1 MQYVLQN
8 EVAVQFTVHHVYYCL
23 RNYVFV
29 DAGWVLQTN
38 LQSFHWCSHVRGN
51 TISSVR
57 GCVTRQVRLLCMLPH
72 GMHVHKQSTNETGI
86 FTKILFNKVFNADSM
101 YFLVTI
107 GVAFF
112 KCIFANVFRGD
123 KIYNMRLVHKRDG
136 IKYVCMRYISFG
148 NGVFAAIHAAVVATL
163 YCPYTAV

>member
-1 MQYVLQN
+1 MRYTTSAFSVHGTRMECMYTYKVETKLQ
-8 EVAVQFTVHHVYYCL
+8 F
-23 RNYVFV
+23 
-29 DAGWVLQTN
+29 LQ
-38 LQSFHWCSHVRGN
+38 
-51 TISSVR
+51 
-57 GCVTRQVRLLCMLPH
+57 
-72 GMHVHKQSTNETGI
+72 
-86 FTKILFNKVFNADSM
+86 ILFNKVFNADSM

-123 KIYNMRLVHKRDG
+123 KIYNMRLVHKGDG

>member
-1 MQYVLQN
+1 MCIIVCVTTCLSIQAEFYKPIYN
-8 EVAVQFTVHHVYYCL
+8 PSIGAVMYGATQFLVY
-23 RNYVFV
+23 V
-29 DAGWVLQTN
+29 DAL
-38 LQSFHWCSHVRGN
+38 HDK
-51 TISSVR
+51 
-57 GCVTRQVRLLCMLPH
+57 CVFCAWHPH
-72 GMHVHKQSTNETGI
+72 GMHVHIQSRNETAI